1 MKLRL
6 AALLT
11 CALIAFGQRNR
22 PDSPPAAAPHPWILD
37 AVALDANG
45 RPVADLTA
53 ADFELVQGG
62 RARKIANFT
71 WFDTR
76 LHTSSTP
83 GTLLPALDLLP
94 DDVRRNLVV
103 VVDDLGLSPAGFD
116 AVCGTL
122 KAFVADSMSPGDHM
136 AILRASEG
144 TGVLR
149 QLTGDKRILLNAIDG
164 IRYLGGGT
172 SPAIAGSASW
182 LTLVYA
188 LHGLRN
194 FPGRKVVVL
203 FTENSGAAAPPGR
216 NVADAASAAHTAAA
230 AVYALNP
237 LPLAPGAATAAT
249 AAPGALESLARDTGG
264 FLGGDFAQVLS
275 NEQGYYAI
283 GFQPE
288 EDNFAGFSGS
298 RPPATFAQL
307 KVLRP
312 GVVVRSRA
320 GYISQPLQVDFPV
333 PVERG
338 VLLNTALRS
347 PFAAPDIRVR
357 LTALFW
363 AYPKEG
369 PSVDAVL
376 LFDPHDISFIH
387 DSEDMYR
394 GAVHLGVAA
403 YRDDGRSSAL
413 VEGDHQLNLRPAEYR
428 YGLEHGL
435 LFPFQMR
442 LPGPGAWQIRT
453 VVADNASDRIGSA
466 TRLVEVPNVPQGLL
480 AISGVS
486 LGGPAPLT
494 DNAPSDPWA
503 NPAMRI
509 FKPGHSC
516 IYRYIVFNPLT
527 GADKRSALEVQV
539 RILAA
544 GHVVVDGKPERVT
557 FAESPDGLRRQITG
571 PVKLDPL
578 MAPGDYVLQVI
589 VRDLLAPP
597 GQPRTATQ
605 FTDFQV
611 RQ

>member
-188 LHGLRN
+188 LRGLRD

-203 FTENSGAAAPPGR
+203 FTENPGAAAPPDRG
-216 NVADAASAAHTAAA
+216 VADAASAAHAAAA

-237 LPLAPGAATAAT
+237 LPPAPGAATAAT

-503 NPAMRI
+503 NPAVRI

-516 IYRYIVFNPLT
+516 VYRYTIFNPLT

-611 RQ
+611 RR

>member
-188 LHGLRN
+188 LRGLRD

-203 FTENSGAAAPPGR
+203 FTENPGAAAPPDRG
-216 NVADAASAAHTAAA
+216 VADAASAAHAAAA

-237 LPLAPGAATAAT
+237 LPPAPGAATAAT

>member
-1 MKLRL
+1 
-6 AALLT
+6 
-11 CALIAFGQRNR
+11 
-22 PDSPPAAAPHPWILD
+22 
-37 AVALDANG
+37 
-45 RPVADLTA
+45 
-53 ADFELVQGG
+53 
-62 RARKIANFT
+62 
-71 WFDTR
+71 
-76 LHTSSTP
+76 
-83 GTLLPALDLLP
+83 
-94 DDVRRNLVV
+94 
-103 VVDDLGLSPAGFD
+103 
-116 AVCGTL
+116 
-122 KAFVADSMSPGDHM
+122 
-136 AILRASEG
+136 
-144 TGVLR
+144 
-149 QLTGDKRILLNAIDG
+149 
-164 IRYLGGGT
+164 
-172 SPAIAGSASW
+172 
-182 LTLVYA
+182 
-188 LHGLRN
+188 
-194 FPGRKVVVL
+194 
-203 FTENSGAAAPPGR
+203 
-216 NVADAASAAHTAAA
+216 VADAASAAHAAAA

-237 LPLAPGAATAAT
+237 LPPAPGAATAAT